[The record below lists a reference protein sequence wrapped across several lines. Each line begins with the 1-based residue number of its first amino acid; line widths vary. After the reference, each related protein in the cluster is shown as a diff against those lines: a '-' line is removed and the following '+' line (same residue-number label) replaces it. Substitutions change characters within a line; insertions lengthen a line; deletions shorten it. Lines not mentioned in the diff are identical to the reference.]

1 MFLDQYEYFAK
12 DNFLTYQF
20 TSKGINGS
28 IEKIV
33 QYSKLTMPSI
43 GTVYNLGFGDL
54 TADGNISDTVNSN
67 NGDMKKV
74 LSTVANTV
82 YDFTEHYPN
91 QFIFAHGS
99 TPIRTKL
106 YQRKIIQMLPIIST
120 EFDIYGLDKAGWVE
134 LTVAEEYRAF
144 LIKKK

>member
-12 DNFLTYQF
+12 NNFLTYQF
-20 TSKGINGS
+20 TSKGKNGA

-33 QYSKLTMPSI
+33 QYSKLTIPGVGI
-43 GTVYNLGFGDL
+43 VYNLGFGDL
-54 TADGNISDTVNSN
+54 TSDGRINDVVNSN
-67 NGDMKKV
+67 NGDMEKV
-74 LSTVANTV
+74 LSTVANTI
-82 YDFTEHYPN
+82 YDFIAHYPN

-106 YQRKIIQMLPIIST
+106 YQRKISQMLQIIST
-120 EFDIYGLDKAGWVE
+120 EFEVYGLEEAGWVE
-134 LTVAEEYRAF
+134 FTGTEEYKAF